1 MAMVVLLL
9 IAVMLLAGVAIRLV
23 RLGPGTR

>member
-1 MAMVVLLL
+1 V
-9 IAVMLLAGVAIRLV
+9 ILLAIVLVLAAIAIRLV